1 MIIYNYGMIIFKLD
15 DLIWQNRTTSKK
27 IADETGLGTTTI
39 SRLRNGKNGNIS
51 LNTLDKLCKYFNCN
65 ISDIIEYSKD

>member
-1 MIIYNYGMIIFKLD
+1 MIIFKLD
-15 DLIWQNRTTSKK
+15 DLIWQNRTTSKN

-51 LNTLDKLCKYFNCN
+51 LKTLDKLCKYFHCE
-65 ISDIIEYSKD
+65 ITDIIEYIED